1 MRRPNRA
8 GVRKRRLPCLS
19 ARVGVSA
26 PLVRLV
32 LAVLLGLWPLSAR
45 GLPGALRLAPDR
57 LSLSP
62 YPAIHVQPAE
72 PGKNNVAYWSFDWRT
87 HDFGVGV
94 GGAGI
99 RLFFDSRARRAASL
113 AIPVLGDTYLR
124 LSRLFDYLPTRRIP
138 FVLYATQSE
147 FLATR
152 VFALAEGTLGVTDPG
167 DLRMAMPFF
176 GDLPTFARV
185 SAHEMAHQFTVQKV
199 RDAAA
204 DVGAPNPIGLL
215 PLWFIEGIAEWASLG
230 GIDPETD
237 AFLRDIVVNPD
248 PTQGYALPDFFDDRA
263 RGYLGVYKL
272 GQARVAFLAE
282 AFGIAKIREILERAP
297 QLSRAPAGVFE
308 LLAEKGAETPPT
320 ATEPPDTRRESPRDS
335 ADAEPDI
342 AERLRESLPEGES
355 SQDGLSEDL
364 DPTDPPSRRPPRTF
378 AEHVAHIVGVP
389 QQLIEARYRTWMK
402 RRYFRDFF
410 ETAHDIADFE
420 IFSRLEGD
428 PDALAS
434 SDDGE
439 LLLYRSVERGTGRGR
454 LFVESPRDPK
464 SRVLVARDGQPGVE
478 SLHPVNRRVAAIRGD
493 KIAFIARDGPRDVIW
508 VRRFTDHKRRQDGRD
523 RHELALEP
531 AERFTVPGV
540 LEMLSPALSPDAR
553 RLAFVGVGED
563 SFRDLYVLELEGERR
578 GETRRLTADVAAE
591 SDLAW
596 DGPSL
601 FFAAD
606 MAARGPFGLFALNVE
621 SGRRTLV
628 ATTPTPPRS
637 PLPIAATPAR
647 EDRPSEEDKP
657 SEEDTPSEEDKP
669 ESRDLLFI
677 TAPSGGRAEIWLA
690 RAGKQRRLTEL
701 PFALGDLTRGE
712 NGDLIALGY
721 WRGKTRAFAITPRHF
736 FDESLSPFMDPPP
749 LPALDPSP
757 ELPLPEGDPVY
768 APFARENWR
777 LEAGVGALVGGVSA
791 GSASLVVTDL
801 MRDHL
806 LLLNLAIYGRVELT
820 EALAWYVNQSR
831 RLIWGVGL
839 FHTFESR
846 RDKTFPEV
854 ENYFVERH
862 FGAAGFVRYPL
873 DRFRFLEAG
882 LEARGIDRFDFTDE
896 SGALEDAWR
905 ALNRGI
911 EPEIVTSLQFA
922 LDTLVF
928 DFGHGPI
935 EGSVL
940 SATFSAGALPLRR
953 FGFLRFQIDASHRFR
968 LVGRLNLLLRA
979 SLGLSTGGRFSPQFF
994 LASIGNMEGFRF
1006 GDARLI
1012 GDDYG
1017 VLNARLCLPLDFLL
1031 KSPLFSSISA
1041 VAGLDFGTVFDAWP
1055 DAWQRRSLSA
1065 MLGIDASLGNI
1076 VFQFHFG
1083 RLIDTGNGLGNE
1095 GWVFNLDLAYFTF

>member
-94 GGAGI
+94 GGAGL

-113 AIPVLGDTYLR
+113 AIPILGDTYLR

-204 DVGAPNPIGLL
+204 DVGAPNPIGHL

-230 GIDPETD
+230 GVDPETD
-237 AFLRDIVVNPD
+237 AFLRDLVVNPD

-282 AFGIAKIREILERAP
+282 TFGAAKIREILERSP
-297 QLSRAPAGVFE
+297 QLSRAPASVFE

-355 SQDGLSEDL
+355 SQDGLSEAL
-364 DPTDPPSRRPPRTF
+364 DPTQALAKRPPRTF
-378 AEHVAHIVGVP
+378 AEHVARVVGVP
-389 QQLIEARYRTWMK
+389 REVIEARYRTWMK

-434 SDDGE
+434 SDDGA

-454 LFVESPRDPK
+454 LFVESPRDPR

-508 VRRFTDHKRRQDGRD
+508 VRRFTDNRRRVDGRA
-523 RHELALEP
+523 RHEITLQA

-540 LEMLSPALSPDAR
+540 LEMLSPALSPDAQS
-553 RLAFVGVGED
+553 LAFVGVGPD
-563 SFRDLYVLELEGERR
+563 SFRDLYVLQLEGERR
-578 GETRRLTADVAAE
+578 GEVRRLTDDVAAE
-591 SDLAW
+591 SDLFW
-596 DGPSL
+596 QGPSL

-606 MAARGPFGLFALNVE
+606 MAARGPFGLFALDVE
-621 SGRRTLV
+621 SGQRTLI
-628 ATTPTPPRS
+628 ATTPTLPRA
-637 PLPIAATPAR
+637 PLPVATPSACEDSAAC
-647 EDRPSEEDKP
+647 EDRPER
-657 SEEDTPSEEDKP
+657 
-669 ESRDLLFI
+669 RDLLFI
-677 TAPSGGRAEIWLA
+677 ATPADGRAEIWLS
-690 RAGKQRRLTEL
+690 RAGRQRRLTEL
-701 PFALGDLTRGE
+701 PFALIDLTPGE
-712 NGDLIALGY
+712 NGTLVALGY
-721 WRGKTRAFAITPRHF
+721 WRGKTRAFAVTPRHF
-736 FDESLSPFMDPPP
+736 FDESLSPFTPAPP
-749 LPALDPSP
+749 LPALDASP
-757 ELPLPEGDPVY
+757 VLPLPEGDPVY

-806 LLLNLAIYGRVELT
+806 VLLNLAIYGRVELT

-831 RLIWGVGL
+831 RLIWGIGV

-854 ENYFVERH
+854 ENYFAERH

-882 LEARGIDRFDFTDE
+882 LQARGVDRFDFTDE
-896 SGALEDAWR
+896 SGELQDAWR

-928 DFGHGPI
+928 DIGHGPI

-953 FGFLRFQIDASHRFR
+953 FGFLRLQIDASHRFR
-968 LVGRLNLLLRA
+968 LVGRMNLFLRA

-1017 VLNARLCLPLDFLL
+1017 VLNARLSLPLDFLL
-1031 KSPLFSSISA
+1031 QSPIFSSISA

-1065 MLGIDASLGNI
+1065 MLGIDASLGNL

-1083 RLIDTGNGLGNE
+1083 RLIDTGNGLGGE